1 MWEPPAQKGGGEGVT
16 LEEQGDPGSASL
28 GSEME
33 EGDTG
38 SRHRTKGGS
47 SSPAAGDVSWERC
60 RGRGMASRPP

>member
-38 SRHRTKGGS
+38 REVGTAQR
-47 SSPAAGDVSWERC
+47 AA
-60 RGRGMASRPP
+60 PLL